1 MKTIR
6 RGKATVLR
14 LGSDDL
20 TNPPRVEAAFD
31 EILSLLAHRN
41 IVVDMH
47 GVTRLT
53 SMALSALSAGAELVR
68 DKHGSFAL
76 AGVNPNVRRLI
87 KQTDGAGLMVIADDV
102 EAALRDI
109 EEHDAKAGGEA
120 AESPEGKDD

>member
-31 EILSLLAHRN
+31 EILSLLDRRN
-41 IVVDMH
+41 IVVDME

-68 DKHGSFAL
+68 DRHGRFAITG
-76 AGVNPNVRRLI
+76 AGPGVERLI
-87 KQTDGAGLMVIADDV
+87 KMTDNSGLMVIADDV

-109 EEHDAKAGGEA
+109 EADDTPAAG
-120 AESPEGKDD
+120 DDPTP